1 MMNLFLSDINLGN
14 ILSLIKENS
23 DSNSAMARNRISVM
37 ELDFYKEDYPPELLT
52 TIENTDLIIAAD
64 GGSRIP
70 ICR

>member
-1 MMNLFLSDINLGN
+1 MNLFLSDINLGN